1 MKAFLVASMLV
12 ASISFAPLAMAAM
25 SQADCQATW
34 TKADVNSDGK
44 MDGKEAKPFIEAM
57 TVAKQ
62 KPMDSTGKSLQS
74 EEFLKSCQAGTFDS
88 VKL

>member
-1 MKAFLVASMLV
+1 MLV
-12 ASISFAPLAMAAM
+12 AGISFAPLAMA
-25 SQADCQATW
+25 
-34 TKADVNSDGK
+34 K

-57 TVAKQ
+57 SVTKQ

-74 EEFLKSCQAGTFDS
+74 GEFLKSCEAGTFDS